1 MEDLLPGEDKLK
13 KEQYI
18 IQEATGSKR
27 HLERNFAWFALI
39 ASLNHALTYV
49 VTAFATS
56 LLPMELGGLICGLT
70 WSLNAFSGMTVA
82 TIAVRRLGWKLSII
96 ISFWGYSMQIVSLY
110 LAIVY
115 PKYAYLVGAG
125 GAVLA
130 GVTSAIWW
138 TAQGIC
144 FELTATR
151 IAQAHLLLIPVSVAG
166 ASVSNNHRQYT
177 SFDEA
182 VNGTRDLSAQW
193 TVVYQLSDILAF
205 LSLSVIPIMI
215 PSIEIVH
222 VLFFICMLGVCTAL
236 LGIGFDD
243 LGDKGIPLNN
253 AEVVDALL
261 AVPRQFRDD
270 SRVMLLAPFVFGFGI
285 TTAMFSYYVNGNIV
299 SKSENLGNIYIGL
312 LESFSYLVAAA
323 SAYPYAFVSNNVT
336 GGQHWIFQFGSLSFL
351 LSGVV
356 VFLLPEDE
364 LSVWQVILLIRALY
378 GLGRGVFEGAC
389 RAVYASLFTGPDLST
404 GT

>member
-1 MEDLLPGEDKLK
+1 
-13 KEQYI
+13 
-18 IQEATGSKR
+18 
-27 HLERNFAWFALI
+27 
-39 ASLNHALTYV
+39 
-49 VTAFATS
+49 
-56 LLPMELGGLICGLT
+56 MELGGLICGLT

-115 PKYAYLVGAG
+115 PEYAYLVGAG

-151 IAQAHLLLIPVSVAG
+151 IAQSHLVLMPVSVAG
-166 ASVSNNHRQYT
+166 TQIISSNHRQYT

-182 VNGTRDLSAQW
+182 VNGTRADLSAQW
-193 TVVYQLSDILAF
+193 TIVYQLSDILVF

-222 VLFFICMLGVCTAL
+222 VLFWICVLGVCTAL
-236 LGIGFDD
+236 LGTGFDD

-261 AVPRQFRDD
+261 AVPRQFKDD
-270 SRVMLLAPFVFGFGI
+270 ARVMLLAPFVFGFGI

-299 SKSENLGNIYIGL
+299 SKSENLGSIYIGL

-356 VFLLPEDE
+356 VFLLPENE
-364 LSVWQVILLIRALY
+364 LSVWQIILLIRALY

-404 GT
+404 GTKTKRNHTTLSIYIP